1 MDWGG
6 FYSHVD
12 LLVGT
17 SLPPPLPHKH
27 QLTPFNNPM
36 TSMQLLSSGSRGSE
50 KLSNL
55 PRVHGRARLPNQA
68 HLMLDPRPS
77 PHCSISS
84 SLLHW
89 FRLVPGESGCG
100 CSGLGRA

>member
-36 TSMQLLSSGSRGSE
+36 
-50 KLSNL
+50 KH
-55 PRVHGRARLPNQA
+55 P
-68 HLMLDPRPS
+68 
-77 PHCSISS
+77 CSYYPQKADAQRS
-84 SLLHW
+84 
-89 FRLVPGESGCG
+89 
-100 CSGLGRA
+100 